1 MKRITLFIVF
11 TAVSLIT
18 LLSAN
23 TSRFLP
29 LSELGAEDVQ
39 ISTHFFCEYPDISV
53 DRDGKYILVYTELLD
68 GKERVRLDLYDG
80 FKPVKTHQISSKEG
94 FEFRPRVHTDIHNNT
109 WVTWA
114 AMRNNNWDIYLRCL
128 NANGELK
135 EEMRLSKDEADDLN
149 PAIAGDASG
158 NVWVAWESNRNGKF
172 DILLKKISPEGK
184 EKMFAVSESEY
195 MDLRPALAVD
205 KRGQVILAWDRQVED
220 SYRVMSRKIK
230 NDKLSKEERISSEY
244 GFNVA
249 PSVAVDKRNRWAIA
263 WHSNLRPDQKVGLTP
278 WVHIK
283 RSGFRQQIY
292 TGAEAGDWVEK
303 GEEQGFEFPELIFDK
318 EGRLWVFGRPSQ
330 GFYAQCIDGK
340 KKSAIY
346 TFHVPGWGGRGQY
359 AKAALDPDG
368 NIVTLRRDWRHMYM
382 NRFNPSAKQI
392 TMDGELK
399 VVYETRE
406 APETF
411 YSREKHNIPLRSGK
425 NILFGDIHQHSS
437 VSDGRGTIDE
447 QYTRSKY
454 CYGQD
459 FAALTDH
466 EWFVANYLLPSE
478 WEWIKIVG
486 QQFNEPGV
494 FTTIAAYEWTTPRTP
509 IGFGHKNVYF
519 KGWDKPIFSWRFDE
533 KSSLSLF
540 EFCKENDA
548 FAVPHHP
555 GWTGTDWENHDPVA
569 QPVAEIVSSHGAN
582 EFLGNLPIA
591 HRGGVTGSFI
601 QDALAD
607 GHVFGLI
614 GGSDAHGLLTHHGI
628 SSKENEWE
636 TGLAALIVEENNID
650 HIFDAFLARR
660 VYATSGQNIL
670 VEFTINGHEMGEEI
684 ELSSAPEINIEVVGT
699 APLVYVTLVRNN
711 EDILFAGKDFHEG
724 LGARKVY
731 VDENLEPGRY
741 WYYLRVVQ
749 EDGEMAWSSP
759 IWVTVT
765 K

>member
-1 MKRITLFIVF
+1 MKRFISFVLLFVF
-11 TAVSLIT
+11 LALT
-18 LLSAN
+18 LLPAK
-23 TSRFLP
+23 TSLYLP
-29 LSELGAEDVQ
+29 LSGLGAEDKQ
-39 ISTHFFCEYPDISV
+39 ISSHFFCEYPDITI
-53 DRDGKYILVYTELLD
+53 DRDGKQIVVYTELSD
-68 GKERVRLDLYDG
+68 GKEQIRLEIFDDMELKKTYDVSPKG
-80 FKPVKTHQISSKEG
+80 EH
-94 FEFRPRVHTDIHNNT
+94 EFRGRVYTDIHNNT
-109 WVTWA
+109 WISWA
-114 AMRNNNWDIYLRCL
+114 AKRDNNWDIYLRCL
-128 NANGELK
+128 NADGKLEK
-135 EEMRLSKDEADDLN
+135 EIRLSDDAAVDLN
-149 PAIAGDASG
+149 PEIAGDASG
-158 NVWVAWESNRNGKF
+158 NIWVVWESNRNGKF
-172 DILLKKISPEGK
+172 DIFLKMISSGG
-184 EKMFAVSESEY
+184 EKKLFAISESEY

-205 KRGQVILAWDRQVED
+205 KRGQVIIAWDRQVED

-230 NDKLSKEERISSEY
+230 KDKLTKEERISSEY

-249 PSVAVDKRNRWAIA
+249 PSVAVDKRNRRAIA
-263 WHSNLRPDQKVGLTP
+263 WHSNLQPDQKVGLTP

-292 TGAEAGDWVEK
+292 TPAEANDWK
-303 GEEQGFEFPELIFDK
+303 QTGEEQGFEFPELIFDN

-340 KKSAIY
+340 NKSAIY

-359 AKAALDPDG
+359 AKAAIDAEG
-368 NIVTLRRDWRHMYM
+368 KIVTVRRDWRHMYM
-382 NRFNPSAKQI
+382 NRFDPSAKDI
-392 TMDGELK
+392 VMDGSLK
-399 VVYETRE
+399 PVYETRE

-411 YSREKHNIPLRSGK
+411 YANKKHDIQLRSEK
-425 NILFGDIHQHSS
+425 KILYGDIHQHSS

-447 QYTRSKY
+447 QYTRSRY

-466 EWFVANYLLPSE
+466 EWFVANYLFPSE
-478 WEWIKIVG
+478 WEWIKIIG

-494 FTTIAAYEWTTPRTP
+494 FTAIAAYEWTTPRTP

-519 KGWDKPIFSWRFDE
+519 KDWDKPIFSWRFDE

-540 EFCKENDA
+540 EFCKNHDA

-555 GWTGTDWENHDPVA
+555 GWTGTDWENQDPVA

-582 EFLGNLPIA
+582 EYLGNLPIA
-591 HRGGVTGSFI
+591 HRGGVPGSFI

-636 TGLAALIVEENNID
+636 TGLAAVIAEKNDID
-650 HIFDAFLARR
+650 HIFNAFLQRR

-670 VEFTINGHEMGEEI
+670 VDFTINGHEMGKEI
-684 ELSSAPEINIEVVGT
+684 EVNAAPEINIEVVGT

-711 EDILFAGKDFHEG
+711 EDILFAGKDFYEG

-731 VDENLEPGRY
+731 VDEDLKPGRY

-759 IWVTVT
+759 IWVTV
-765 K
+765 KK